1 MSFGPPRKASKPSNE
16 ILRKSSSPNFASGFS
31 LPVQSPEINRNID
44 GDYENRINTL
54 ESNLS
59 KISNQQDALLP
70 LMNALDFVPS
80 LSRNENML
88 KTLAKK
94 NQETEERMM
103 RIEHLAKVYQQS
115 VEGTAVKLNAMPK
128 IIHVDTS
135 LVEKNIKDVSDQVNR
150 QGHSIKEIEAN
161 FGSIQRSIE
170 TQVSETITGSSR
182 TMELRLEKQ
191 RNDFNGALNDLSKNI
206 DLTFKK
212 FEDAVRDLYV
222 QADNF
227 DQFTKENN
235 KKRNLDDISEFI
247 SLKFQEQFDFFNEK
261 YDRDIDN
268 LYREF
273 GILRSEMDLIN
284 QEKRQAK
291 INHHLSSL
299 PKEATP
305 SEKKIKYNT
314 AEQSLNIHD
323 LDAFNKKTTQ
333 RIMYE
338 LQSFDEK
345 LDQLRMK
352 FEKNKIRVHSEDQ
365 ESKQVEEMEQFRKD
379 MEIINDRYTSLKY
392 QVEGV
397 KKKFFF
403 DMRKIED
410 KMEKLNQIK
419 KEAQSEM
426 IADPKIKKLVVSEF
440 AIIDSFPEKIK
451 ILMEAINKNLES
463 IFTRLEIIE
472 EKIKE
477 NEQFSRAYQTTS

>member
-1 MSFGPPRKASKPSNE
+1 MT
-16 ILRKSSSPNFASGFS
+16 
-31 LPVQSPEINRNID
+31 D
-44 GDYENRINTL
+44 
-54 ESNLS
+54 
-59 KISNQQDALLP
+59 
-70 LMNALDFVPS
+70 
-80 LSRNENML
+80 
-88 KTLAKK
+88 
-94 NQETEERMM
+94 
-103 RIEHLAKVYQQS
+103 
-115 VEGTAVKLNAMPK
+115 
-128 IIHVDTS
+128 
-135 LVEKNIKDVSDQVNR
+135 
-150 QGHSIKEIEAN
+150 
-161 FGSIQRSIE
+161 
-170 TQVSETITGSSR
+170 
-182 TMELRLEKQ
+182 
-191 RNDFNGALNDLSKNI
+191 
-206 DLTFKK
+206 
-212 FEDAVRDLYV
+212 
-222 QADNF
+222 
-227 DQFTKENN
+227 
-235 KKRNLDDISEFI
+235 
-247 SLKFQEQFDFFNEK
+247 
-261 YDRDIDN
+261 
-268 LYREF
+268 
-273 GILRSEMDLIN
+273 
-284 QEKRQAK
+284 
-291 INHHLSSL
+291 
-299 PKEATP
+299 
-305 SEKKIKYNT
+305 
-314 AEQSLNIHD
+314 D

-379 MEIINDRYTSLKY
+379 MEIINDRYNSLKY

-426 IADPKIKKLVVSEF
+426 VADPKIKKLVVSEF